1 MYAYAEIKGHQFRL
15 TPGEEIEVPLFTNEV
30 GENIEISPLLLYND
44 GKKSL
49 FGPDCQGFTAKATVT
64 AHGRSPKIIVFR
76 KKKRKGFKVSNGHR
90 QDFTKIRVDEIVKA

>member
-15 TPGEEIEVPLFTNEV
+15 TLGEEIEVPLFKNEV

-64 AHGRSPKIIVFR
+64 AHGRGPKIIVFR
-76 KKKRKGFKVSNGHR
+76 KKKRKGFQVSNGHR
-90 QDFTKIRVDEIVKA
+90 QGFTKIRVDEIVKA